1 MTVIASAAGARID
14 CDTCGH
20 HATASAAYAPPSLRH
35 ETGFVLHGGRD
46 WCPGCWA
53 QHTEARFTRAAASPV
68 DDGPA
73 AA

>member
-14 CDTCGH
+14 CDECGR
-20 HATASAAYAPPSLRH
+20 HATAPTYAPHALRL

-46 WCPGCWA
+46 WCPGCWSR
-53 QHTEARFTRAAASPV
+53 HTEARFSRVTARPI

>member
-14 CDTCGH
+14 CDTCGR
-20 HATASAAYAPPSLRH
+20 HATTPAYAPQTLRH

-46 WCPGCWA
+46 WCPGCWNR
-53 QHTEARFTRAAASPV
+53 HTETRFSRVAAPTI

>member
-20 HATASAAYAPPSLRH
+20 HATALASAPHALRL

-46 WCPGCWA
+46 WCPRCWNR
-53 QHTEARFTRAAASPV
+53 HTETRFSRVAAPPG
-68 DDGPA
+68 DDDPA

>member
-14 CDTCGH
+14 CDTCGL
-20 HATASAAYAPPSLRH
+20 HATASAYVPDTLRL
-35 ETGFVLHGGRD
+35 EAGFVLHGGRD
-46 WCPGCWA
+46 WCPGCWSR
-53 QHTEARFTRAAASPV
+53 HTEARFSRVAAAPA